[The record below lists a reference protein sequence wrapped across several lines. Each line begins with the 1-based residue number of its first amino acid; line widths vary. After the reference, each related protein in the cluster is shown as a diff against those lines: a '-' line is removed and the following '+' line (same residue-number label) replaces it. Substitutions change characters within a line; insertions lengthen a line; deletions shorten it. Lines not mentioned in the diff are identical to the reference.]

1 MFSNEPTL
9 MNFDDF
15 QIGIDTNI
23 LVYSLNSE
31 SIYHEKAK
39 EFINNLSKK
48 RILGVITWQNLSELY
63 AVATDK
69 KRFPGFMAASQAV
82 TVIKNLLGNKN
93 IKLILPTTSTGKTF
107 FDLIMKNKPK
117 GQKIHD
123 IFLSATLLS
132 NGIHTLVTENTKDFS
147 GITNLKAETLNSF

>member
-1 MFSNEPTL
+1 

-69 KRFPGFMAASQAV
+69 KRFPDSW
-82 TVIKNLLGNKN
+82 
-93 IKLILPTTSTGKTF
+93 LPAKQ
-107 FDLIMKNKPK
+107 LR
-117 GQKIHD
+117 
-123 IFLSATLLS
+123 
-132 NGIHTLVTENTKDFS
+132 
-147 GITNLKAETLNSF
+147 